1 MVGWPNN
8 DHMTKVTI
16 TLVAVCYDIIS
27 RYYDDMSR
35 FILIDL
41 W

>member
-8 DHMTKVTI
+8 HHMTKVTI
-16 TLVAVCYDIIS
+16 TLVAICYDIIS

-41 W
+41 